1 MMDLVV
7 TVVGLGYVGLPLASE
22 ICRTKSKVYGFDLSD
37 DVIQGLE
44 SGKSHIDDLSD
55 EEVAAMYSNGFE
67 ATTSTECISLS
78 DVVVICVPTPLM
90 NDGSPNME
98 MIMEASQTVASC
110 MKPSSLVI
118 LESTTYPGTTDGTV
132 LNLLEE
138 RSGLKAGSE
147 FSLAYSPERIDP
159 GNSDFGI
166 RNTPKIV
173 AGYTQNCKERVESF
187 YSEFIETVIPV
198 SGLKEAEMA
207 KLLENTYRHI
217 NIALV
222 NEMAIFCHELDID
235 LWEVIR
241 AAKTKPFGFEAFYPG
256 PGVGGHCIPIDPNY
270 LSWLVQSLGYEFR
283 FVELAKEISNNMP
296 DYVAS
301 RIKESLEK
309 ENKTVAGANILIL
322 GVSYKTNS
330 SDQRETPA
338 RPLAEALIESGANL
352 KFFDPFVA
360 SFNVG
365 KERFE
370 TIESLDGISD
380 WADLFVL
387 LQPHSGIID
396 NRHLDTA
403 KKIFD
408 TRGVLTG
415 KNVEKL

>member
-1 MMDLVV
+1 MDLVV

-22 ICRTKSKVYGFDLSD
+22 ICKTENKVYGFDLSN
-37 DVIQGLE
+37 DVIRGLN

-55 EEVAAMYSNGFE
+55 EDVASMYSSGFE
-67 ATTSTECISLS
+67 ATTNTECISLS

-90 NDGSPNME
+90 GDGSPNME
-98 MIMEASQTVASC
+98 MIIEASRTVASS

-138 RSGLKAGSE
+138 ISGLKAGSE

-159 GNSDFGI
+159 GNPDFGI

-173 AGYTQNCKERVESF
+173 AGYTENCKERVTAF
-187 YSEFIETVIPV
+187 YGEFIEKVEPV

-283 FVELAKEISNNMP
+283 FVELAKEISSHMP
-296 DYVAS
+296 DYVSS

-309 ENKTVAGANILIL
+309 EGKTVAGANILIL
-322 GVSYKTNS
+322 GVSYKANS

-338 RPLAEALIESGANL
+338 RPLAEALIGSGANL
-352 KFFDPFVA
+352 RFFDPFVN
-360 SFNVG
+360 FFVVG
-365 KERFE
+365 DDRFE
-370 TIESLDGISD
+370 TIESLEGASD

-387 LQPHSGIID
+387 LQPHRGIVD
-396 NRHLDTA
+396 NKHLDTA

-415 KNVEKL
+415 QNVEKL

>member
-1 MMDLVV
+1 MDLVV

-22 ICRTKSKVYGFDLSD
+22 ICKTKNKVYGFDLSD
-37 DVIQGLE
+37 DVVQGLE
-44 SGKSHIDDLSD
+44 LGRSHVDDLSD
-55 EEVAAMYSNGFE
+55 GDVAEMYSSGFE
-67 ATTSTECISLS
+67 ATTNTECISLS

-90 NDGSPNME
+90 SDGSPNME
-98 MIMEASQTVASC
+98 MIMEASRTVASC
-110 MKPSSLVI
+110 MKPLSLVI

-132 LNLLEE
+132 RNILEE
-138 RSGLKAGSE
+138 ISGLKAGSE

-159 GNSDFGI
+159 GNPDFGI

-173 AGYTQNCKERVESF
+173 AGYTENCKERVEAF
-187 YSEFIETVIPV
+187 YGEFIETVQPV

-283 FVELAKEISNNMP
+283 FVELAKEISNHMP

-301 RIKESLEK
+301 RIKELLEK
-309 ENKTVAGANILIL
+309 ENKTIVGANILIL
-322 GVSYKTNS
+322 GVSYKANS

-352 KFFDPFVA
+352 EFFDPFVS
-360 SFNVG
+360 SFDVG
-365 KERFE
+365 GNRFE
-370 TIESLDGISD
+370 TLESLEDGSD
-380 WADLFVL
+380 WADLLVL
-387 LQPHSGIID
+387 LQPHRGIID
-396 NRHLDTA
+396 NEHLFKA

-415 KNVEKL
+415 QNVEKL

>member
-1 MMDLVV
+1 MDLVV

-22 ICRTKSKVYGFDLSD
+22 ICKTKNKVYGFDLSD
-37 DVIQGLE
+37 DVVQGLE
-44 SGKSHIDDLSD
+44 LGRSHVDDLSD
-55 EEVAAMYSNGFE
+55 GDVAAMYSSGFE
-67 ATTSTECISLS
+67 ATTNTECISLS

-90 NDGSPNME
+90 SDGSPNME
-98 MIMEASQTVASC
+98 MIMEASRTVASC
-110 MKPSSLVI
+110 MKPLSLVI

-132 LNLLEE
+132 RNILEE
-138 RSGLKAGSE
+138 ISGLKAGSE

-159 GNSDFGI
+159 GNPDFGI

-173 AGYTQNCKERVESF
+173 AGYTENCKERVEAF
-187 YSEFIETVIPV
+187 YGEFIETVQPV

-283 FVELAKEISNNMP
+283 FVELAKEISNHMP

-301 RIKESLEK
+301 RIKELLEK
-309 ENKTVAGANILIL
+309 ENKTIVGANILIL
-322 GVSYKTNS
+322 GVSYKANS

-352 KFFDPFVA
+352 EFFDPFVS
-360 SFNVG
+360 SFDVG
-365 KERFE
+365 GNRFE
-370 TIESLDGISD
+370 TLESLEDGSD
-380 WADLFVL
+380 WADLLVL
-387 LQPHSGIID
+387 LQPHRGIID
-396 NRHLDTA
+396 NEHLFKA

-415 KNVEKL
+415 QNVEKL

>member
-1 MMDLVV
+1 MDLVV

-22 ICRTKSKVYGFDLSD
+22 ICKTKNKVYGFDLSD
-37 DVIQGLE
+37 EVIQGLG
-44 SGKSHIDDLSD
+44 SGRSHIDDLSD
-55 EEVAAMYSNGFE
+55 GDVAAMYSSGFE
-67 ATTSTECISLS
+67 ATTNTECISLS

-90 NDGSPNME
+90 SDGSPNME
-98 MIMEASQTVASC
+98 MIMEASRTVASC
-110 MKPSSLVI
+110 MKPLSLVV

-132 LNLLEE
+132 LNILEE
-138 RSGLKAGSE
+138 ISGLKAGSE

-159 GNSDFGI
+159 GNPDFGI

-173 AGYTQNCKERVESF
+173 AGYTDNCKERVAAF
-187 YSEFIETVIPV
+187 YGEFIEKVELV

-283 FVELAKEISNNMP
+283 FVELAKEISNHMP
-296 DYVAS
+296 DYVAG
-301 RIKESLEK
+301 RIKELLEK
-309 ENKTVAGANILIL
+309 ENKTIVGANILIL
-322 GVSYKTNS
+322 GVSYKANS

-338 RPLAEALIESGANL
+338 RPLAEALIESGAIL
-352 KFFDPFVA
+352 EFFDPFVS
-360 SFNVG
+360 SFDVG
-365 KERFE
+365 GNRFE
-370 TIESLDGISD
+370 TIESLEDACD

-387 LQPHSGIID
+387 LQPHRGIID
-396 NRHLDTA
+396 NEHLVNA

-415 KNVEKL
+415 QNVEKL